1 MAGIGVVGAGAWTGV
16 YVGTDVV
23 AGVYHR
29 MQHCGVHDAAMHVRG
44 STPRSTVG
52 AVLTAR
58 SMVLLL
64 RPFCAAFTHEMPCA
78 AQAFT
83 KALHNYYIAY

>member
-44 STPRSTVG
+44 STPRSIVG

-64 RPFCAAFTHEMPCA
+64 RPS
-78 AQAFT
+78 AQPSRT
-83 KALHNYYIAY
+83 RCHALRKHLLKLYIIIT